1 MHLRKYAAKTALPGI
16 EHGYSRAP
24 SPVWRNSTTARVRF
38 QAMTHKE
45 ARQLYEEARRFEN
58 ATRPRNCQD
67 GALSSAGLKLLYSLL
82 FDFLNY
88 ATGQLDPAVGTLAS
102 KAGLS
107 RRSAFRGLAQ
117 LKAAGVLNWVRRCA
131 AEIDEAG
138 RLVLQQL
145 SNAYAVLP
153 ISQWLGHRAPA
164 VPPPPQPGTWG
175 DHPPLPSLIEQAA
188 AAPTLAEKLAVLET
202 DAPNSLAAALARLG
216 RAVDNSSRPAV
227 FRECQPGIETLA
239 DSVTDS

>member
-117 LKAAGVLNWVRRCA
+117 LKAAGVVYGYMAVDLLEARTGLDAVRRF
-131 AEIDEAG
+131 
-138 RLVLQQL
+138 
-145 SNAYAVLP
+145 
-153 ISQWLGHRAPA
+153 
-164 VPPPPQPGTWG
+164 
-175 DHPPLPSLIEQAA
+175 
-188 AAPTLAEKLAVLET
+188 
-202 DAPNSLAAALARLG
+202 SLASLFGGGLYSLALTEPLTRLG
-216 RAVDNSSRPAV
+216 RSGHDP
-227 FRECQPGIETLA
+227 
-239 DSVTDS
+239 